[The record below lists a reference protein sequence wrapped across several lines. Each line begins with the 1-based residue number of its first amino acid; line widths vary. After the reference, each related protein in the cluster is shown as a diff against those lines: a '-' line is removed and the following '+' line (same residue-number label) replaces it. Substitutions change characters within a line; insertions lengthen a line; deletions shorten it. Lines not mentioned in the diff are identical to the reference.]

1 MVITGGIALFSVG
14 MIFYKFH
21 ENKESEIYTNKP
33 YKQYYTVY
41 RYSLIIMFILHQS
54 DSLSG
59 QMIQKS

>member
-41 RYSLIIMFILHQS
+41 RYSLIIMFI
-54 DSLSG
+54 
-59 QMIQKS
+59 

>member
-41 RYSLIIMFILHQS
+41 RYTS
-54 DSLSG
+54 SLSSCDTNLIG
-59 QMIQKS
+59 CQA